1 MAETIK
7 VKAVEVALSNTASNV
22 SRASLVRVLNT
33 NAAAQLVTI
42 KEGSDTVGSV
52 TVNTGEVVNIRKA
65 ITETLEV
72 ANSITGVKAV
82 KLAQTH

>member
-7 VKAVEVALSNTASNV
+7 VKGAEVALSNTASNI

-33 NAAAQLVTI
+33 HAAAQLVTI
-42 KEGSDTVGSV
+42 KEGSTVVGSV
-52 TVNTGEVVNIRKA
+52 TVNTGETVNIRKA

-82 KLAQTH
+82 KLAHTH

>member
-1 MAETIK
+1 MAETVK
-7 VKAVEVALSNTASNV
+7 VKAAEVALSNTASNV

-42 KEGSDTVGSV
+42 KEGSNTVGSV

>member
-42 KEGSDTVGSV
+42 KEGSSTVGSV

>member
-42 KEGSDTVGSV
+42 KEGSNTVGSV

>member
-1 MAETIK
+1 MAETVK
-7 VKAVEVALSNTASNV
+7 VKAAEVALSNTASNV

-42 KEGSDTVGSV
+42 KDGSSTVGTV
-52 TVNTGEVVNIRKA
+52 TVNTGEVLNIRKG
-65 ITETLEV
+65 INETLEV
-72 ANSITGVKAV
+72 GNSVTGVKAV

>member
-1 MAETIK
+1 
-7 VKAVEVALSNTASNV
+7 
-22 SRASLVRVLNT
+22 
-33 NAAAQLVTI
+33 LVTI
-42 KEGSDTVGSV
+42 KEGSNTVGSV

>member
-7 VKAVEVALSNTASNV
+7 VKGAEVALSNTASNI

-42 KEGSDTVGSV
+42 KEGSNVVGSV
-52 TVNTGEVVNIRKA
+52 TVNTGETVNIRKA

-72 ANSITGVKAV
+72 ANSVTGVKAV

>member
-42 KEGSDTVGSV
+42 KEGSSTVGSV

-72 ANSITGVKAV
+72 ATSITGVKAV

>member
-7 VKAVEVALSNTASNV
+7 VKGAEVALSNTASNI

-42 KEGSDTVGSV
+42 KEGSTVVGSV
-52 TVNTGEVVNIRKA
+52 TVNTGETVNIRKA

>member
-7 VKAVEVALSNTASNV
+7 VKGAEVALSNTASNI

-42 KEGSDTVGSV
+42 KEGSTVVGSV
-52 TVNTGEVVNIRKA
+52 TVNTGETVNIRKA
-65 ITETLEV
+65 ISETLEV
-72 ANSITGVKAV
+72 ANSVTGVKAV